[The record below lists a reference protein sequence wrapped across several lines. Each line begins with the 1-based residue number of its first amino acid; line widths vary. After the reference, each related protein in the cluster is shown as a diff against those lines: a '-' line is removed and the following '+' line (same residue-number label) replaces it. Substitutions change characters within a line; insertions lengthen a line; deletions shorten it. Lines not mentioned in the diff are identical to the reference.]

1 MKIHFVGVGGMGL
14 SALALW
20 SKSHGHEVTGSDL
33 SNGPMIKTLI
43 ESGIKVNIGSND
55 IIDSPDLVV
64 VSSAVP
70 YKDVQEFKQKGF
82 RVMERMDFVISH
94 INATVGVTGT
104 DGKSSTTFMSQWI
117 AMKNGIDASMI
128 CGAIPIGFD
137 STFRFGK
144 DGVILE
150 VDESDPKMEEISAQ
164 IGILTNLRYDHLD
177 RYKNSA
183 QLQLEKI
190 MNFLKK
196 SKYTVVPYDFD
207 FSASIKVGPGE
218 KISYEPLEST
228 FDTQN
233 FKVKYMNEEAF
244 VSLPIAGVHQMSNAT
259 MAIAGGILLGIP
271 LKDCA
276 ESLKDYPGL
285 RRRLEIVRKDPL
297 VIDDY
302 AHTPDEIRAALIS
315 VRNYFKKVIAIFEPH
330 RYTRFLKFRSQFAK
344 VLSMADEI
352 YVTEIFG
359 AFEDQNGLDSKV
371 LVEDLKASGKK
382 AFFSKMDEVIDLLK
396 KTDGDLY
403 LFMGAGNITYKA
415 HEFAKA
421 IKW

>member
-20 SKSHGHEVTGSDL
+20 AKSNGHEVTGSDL

-43 ESGIKVNIGSND
+43 ENGIKVKIGSNE
-55 IIDSPDLVV
+55 IIDNPDLVV

-70 YKDVQEFKQKGF
+70 SKDVEDFKRKGF
-82 RVMERMDFVISH
+82 TVMERMDFIISH
-94 INATVGVTGT
+94 IKATVGVTGT

-117 AMKNGIDASMI
+117 ATKNGIDSSMI

-137 STFRFGK
+137 STFRLGK
-144 DGVILE
+144 HGVVLE
-150 VDESDPKMEEISAQ
+150 VDESDPKMEEIESE
-164 IGILTNLRYDHLD
+164 IGILTNIRYDHLD
-177 RYKNSA
+177 RYKGNA

-190 MNFLKK
+190 TNFLKR

-207 FSASIKVGPGE
+207 FPASIKVGPGE

-228 FDTQN
+228 FNTQN
-233 FKVKYMNEEAF
+233 FKVKYIDKEAF

-271 LKDCA
+271 LKYCA

-285 RRRLEIVRKDPL
+285 RRRLEIIRKDPF

-302 AHTPDEIRAALIS
+302 AHTPDEIRAALNS
-315 VRNYFKKVIAIFEPH
+315 VKNHFKKVIAIFEPH
-330 RYTRFLKFRSQFAK
+330 RYTRFSKFRSQFAE
-344 VLSMADEI
+344 VLSMADEV

-359 AFEDQNGLDSKV
+359 AFEDQNGLDSKI
-371 LVEDLKASGKK
+371 LVEDLRAKGKM
-382 AFFSKMDEVIDLLK
+382 AFFSRMDEITDLLK
-396 KTDGDLY
+396 NTDGDLY

-415 HEFAKA
+415 HEFAEA